1 MAYNRTLQ
9 HFTSPQELATLWA
22 TGRDYLLN
30 QVVIQDNKLYRC
42 LVNHTSGTF
51 QTDYANSNWV
61 ELSSGMVPWI
71 TAVYYTANQFVE
83 ENDKIYRCLVSHTS
97 TTFSA
102 DIGAGKW
109 VEISAGSGSGTKNY
123 ITNGDFEQNTDT
135 GWSLASSTLDATTK
149 LPNQVSTSWT
159 AASGSLSKSVISSGQ
174 LAGSYSLQLSSTAAT
189 TAGNMLVT
197 DALALDL
204 EAQATIQTFSFFYK
218 VAANGVVTN
227 ITTTSGLPTI
237 TVASASG
244 IIPGMILNSTNGGG
258 TVLTVV
264 GTTITLSNNA
274 SVTGTV
280 SGTFTNTLP
289 GTSSN
294 PLGVAIYDATN
305 NQWIQPAGVYNLV
318 QSSGVGQSSGTFQVP
333 SNCTSVRLA
342 VYFPNSAGATATYP
356 FTVVFDDFQLGPQ
369 KVLAGAAI
377 SDWVSYTPVFTG
389 MGSGSYTSAT
399 GRYRRVGDS
408 YEVQIEAIKDATS
421 GTGAANIACSVPFTI
436 DTSKFDTSSTGSSVC
451 GTFLQSQTAYSG
463 VVLVESINTVSF
475 YTGTAS
481 GSFKGSMWLSN
492 SQIGAFFT
500 LPAAGLSSNTVMSN
514 DTDTRVVAFNVVSSA
529 GTGTIT
535 ASFGTSTAF
544 IPSTVTSLKD
554 SHSAWNASTGIYTVP
569 VSGTYRISG
578 GLKVEGTHAAGGQTY
593 YYWLGLFKNAS
604 APATQQ
610 ITSNQTAA
618 TNPFQKEIPF
628 SFEVACVAGDQLS
641 IKVASSIPSPVYSAV
656 SDGQVLSISRISGPA
671 TVAASET
678 VAMRRNSTSGQTI
691 NSAVTSIVNF
701 ETAGFDTH
709 SAWRSASGAYNAV
722 TGTWAT
728 TNPGFVAPVSGVY
741 LVAGCIG
748 FDAASAFF
756 TTVAY
761 NIVRVNGTGIFSS
774 SDFFTTNGTIKI
786 SSFSGLVR
794 CLAGD
799 VIDVVC
805 RQETGAARNLQ
816 PYTSD
821 RTCLTIVRVGN

>member
-61 ELSSGMVPWI
+61 ELSSGMVPWV

-149 LPNQVSTSWT
+149 LPNQVSASWT

-377 SDWVSYTPVFTG
+377 SDWQSYTPTLAGVGT
-389 MGSGSYTSAT
+389 AT
-399 GRYRRVGDS
+399 NVNFKYRRSGDTIQ
-408 YEVQIEAIKDATS
+408 V
-421 GTGAANIACSVPFTI
+421 TGAFQTGTPTAVQFTVSLPYGTI
-436 DTSKFDTSSTGSSVC
+436 DAAKINENATIGNLTRQTTANQAASVLARTGLSTSVVYVGGEYQNVGQLGLSPQNGSSLFGPSEYV
-451 GTFLQSQTAYSG
+451 TLEF
-463 VVLVESINTVSF
+463 F
-475 YTGTAS
+475 Y
-481 GSFKGSMWLSN
+481 
-492 SQIGAFFT
+492 
-500 LPAAGLSSNTVMSN
+500 PAAGLSSNTVMSQ

-529 GTGTIT
+529 GTGTIA
-535 ASFGTSTAF
+535 ASFASSTAF
-544 IPSTVTSLKD
+544 IPSTVISTND
-554 SHSAWNASTGIYTVP
+554 SHASWNSSTGVYTVP
-569 VSGTYRISG
+569 VSGTYRIAG
-578 GLKVEGTHAAGGQTY
+578 GLKVEGTHGAGAQTY
-593 YYWLGLFKNAS
+593 YYWLGLYKGAS
-604 APATQQ
+604 QVASQQ
-610 ITSNQTAA
+610 MTSNQAIA
-618 TNPFQKEIPF
+618 SNPFQKEIPF
-628 SFEVACVAGDQLS
+628 EFELPFVAGDQISLR
-641 IKVASSIPSPVYSAV
+641 VASTIPSPIYSNV
-656 SDGQVLSISRISGPA
+656 SSGQVLSISRISGPA
-671 TVAASET
+671 TIAASET
-678 VAMRRNSTSGQTI
+678 VACRYKNSSGTNIPGSAEVFKYTI
-691 NSAVTSIVNF
+691 KD
-701 ETAGFDTH
+701 FDTH
-709 SAWRSASGAYNAV
+709 GFYSTS
-722 TGTWAT
+722 TGLAT
-728 TNPGFVAPVSGVY
+728 IPVSGKYSVTASLASSFQTLGVQQGLIIELY
-741 LVAGCIG
+741 KNSVVHSRLGVVIGNGNGNLYFTTGSDNVQCVAGDTLAVYATWG
-748 FDAASAFF
+748 AG
-756 TTVAY
+756 VA
-761 NIVRVNGTGIFSS
+761 VP
-774 SDFFTTNGTIKI
+774 
-786 SSFSGLVR
+786 SFS
-794 CLAGD
+794 D
-799 VIDVVC
+799 ENFNHI
-805 RQETGAARNLQ
+805 
-816 PYTSD
+816 S
-821 RTCLTIVRVGN
+821 IHRVGN

>member
-61 ELSSGMVPWI
+61 ELSSGMVPWV

-149 LPNQVSTSWT
+149 LPNQVSASWT

-218 VAANGVVTN
+218 VTSNG
-227 ITTTSGLPTI
+227 
-237 TVASASG
+237 
-244 IIPGMILNSTNGGG
+244 
-258 TVLTVV
+258 
-264 GTTITLSNNA
+264 
-274 SVTGTV
+274 TGTPNF
-280 SGTFTNTLP
+280 S

-294 PLGVAIYDATN
+294 AIGVAIYDATN
-305 NQWIQPAGVYNLV
+305 NQWIQPAGVFNLV
-318 QSSGVGQSSGTFQVP
+318 QLSGVGQSSGSFQVP

-342 VYFPNSAGATATYP
+342 VYFPNSTAASGGSP

-377 SDWVSYTPVFTG
+377 SDWQSYTPTFTG
-389 MGSGSYTSAT
+389 LGTVSSLNAKW
-399 GRYRRVGDS
+399 RRVGDS
-408 YEVQIEAIKDATS
+408 INVAFTVGA
-421 GTGAANIACSVPFTI
+421 GTTTAALASMSLPFAI
-436 DTSKFDTSSTGSSVC
+436 DTTKAINNSIVGQATAAQAPFPVSIMIGTSSPSVVFLVSEAA
-451 GTFLQSQTAYSG
+451 GNYFNATPGNTWASLTTFGGEFSY
-463 VVLVESINTVSF
+463 
-475 YTGTAS
+475 
-481 GSFKGSMWLSN
+481 
-492 SQIGAFFT
+492 
-500 LPAAGLSSNTVMSN
+500 PAAGLSSNTVMSQ

-578 GLKVEGTHAAGGQTY
+578 GIKVEGTHAAGGQSY

-628 SFEVACVAGDQLS
+628 SFEVACVAGDQLY
-641 IKVASSIPSPVYSAV
+641 IKVASSIPSPVYSAI
-656 SDGQVLSISRISGPA
+656 SDGQVLSISRLSGPA
-671 TVAASET
+671 TIAASESVQAKFYASVGGT
-678 VAMRRNSTSGQTI
+678 CNTTTPINFDSKVFDSHGAVTTGASWKFTAPISGKYLVTTFINASVVPAGNVYLRIYTNGGAPESFDYILTTQGTASASEI
-691 NSAVTSIVNF
+691 MSLNAGDYIDIRTNANFPWYGSAITNSASLISI
-701 ETAGFDTH
+701 A
-709 SAWRSASGAYNAV
+709 R
-722 TGTWAT
+722 
-728 TNPGFVAPVSGVY
+728 
-741 LVAGCIG
+741 IG
-748 FDAASAFF
+748 
-756 TTVAY
+756 
-761 NIVRVNGTGIFSS
+761 N
-774 SDFFTTNGTIKI
+774 
-786 SSFSGLVR
+786 
-794 CLAGD
+794 
-799 VIDVVC
+799 
-805 RQETGAARNLQ
+805 
-816 PYTSD
+816 
-821 RTCLTIVRVGN
+821 